1 MGYPDQ
7 KESLEQ
13 ALDRIEETIL
23 PGISMMLDALL
34 DAATLARSG
43 IDAEIYP
50 EELRRVARQLE
61 ALTRQIEAIAPAQ
74 FDSKGY
80 RIASAA

>member
-34 DAATLARSG
+34 DAATLARRG

>member
-1 MGYPDQ
+1 MGCPDQ

-13 ALDRIEETIL
+13 ALDRIEATIL
-23 PGISMMLDALL
+23 PDIAMMLDALL
-34 DAATLARSG
+34 DAATLARRG

-50 EELRRVARQLE
+50 AELRRVARQLE
-61 ALTRQIEAIAPAQ
+61 ALTRQIEAISPAQ